1 MPTPPASATS
11 RKPRR
16 LEDSAGVREG
26 RKYSASI
33 SRTMVTTSTDNWVS
47 ARSGAERA
55 KARATSRPATL
66 RINSDQAH
74 TMEQRRGQAAEG
86 QHQHAQG
93 GDTVQRV
100 RPRAGQPRQ
109 RCQLDRHHDQ
119 RRAQQPGQVALQ

>member
-47 ARSGAERA
+47 ARSGAEKRA

-66 RINSDQAH
+66 RINSA
-74 TMEQRRGQAAEG
+74 TRRIRWNSAVARPLK
-86 QHQHAQG
+86 AS
-93 GDTVQRV
+93 TSM
-100 RPRAGQPRQ
+100 PRAVIPSSGVSPREPVSLASGASSTATTTSAAPSSQ
-109 RCQLDRHHDQ
+109 AR
-119 RRAQQPGQVALQ
+119 